1 MKGQQG
7 PVKSKYIS
15 GEKSATDTHIKTRLE
30 GATVKHD
37 SPVHTGWMVCGQETQ
52 FH

>member
-1 MKGQQG
+1 
-7 PVKSKYIS
+7 
-15 GEKSATDTHIKTRLE
+15 LE